1 MFKLSEERAKEL
13 VKLTYID
20 IYDDSLVE
28 EIERRTTIGYKYSSL
43 SNHTLVEMKSIKGIV
58 LTLKHDNGY
67 SEVINV
73 DDNIKESIRV
83 YCNKFDEDLDNI
95 LCLVRIVYDSYKD
108 KLQKVEFRIKNRIQK
123 QNEAIINSLPYSERF
138 TLRLSQRMSKNY
150 KQPDG
155 YGLNYAKSYIAQKIN
170 SLKCMYKPISE
181 EQKKLDYLNSLPTTK
196 QDIIYFENEILSK
209 ITNLEVEDKISY
221 IANIYSKMIMNVLM
235 KDNLDDMPTGTT
247 LRDRLEIAIVMVELS
262 HGFLRSVETRE
273 EFDMQSLEW
282 SPLVY
287 HLVKIKVDLFGKEIF
302 SELGLNVLG
311 RNENGDYLIRDENSI
326 N

>member
-13 VKLTYID
+13 VKLAYID

-28 EIERRTTIGYKYSSL
+28 EIKRRTTVCYKYSDL
-43 SNHTLVEMKSIKGIV
+43 SNNTMVEMKSIKGVV
-58 LTLKHDNGY
+58 LTLKHDSGY

-73 DDNIKESIRV
+73 DDNMKESIRI
-83 YCNKFDEDLDNI
+83 YCDKFNENLDNI
-95 LCLVRIVYDSYKD
+95 LRLVRDVYESYKE
-108 KLQKVEFRIKNRIQK
+108 KLQKVEFRIKTRIQK

-150 KQPDG
+150 KQPEG

-170 SLKCMYKPISE
+170 SLKCMYKSISE

-196 QDIIYFENEILSK
+196 QDIIPFENEILSK

-221 IANIYSKMIMNVLM
+221 ITNIYSKMIMNVLM

-287 HLVKIKVDLFGKEIF
+287 YLVKIKVDLFGKEIF